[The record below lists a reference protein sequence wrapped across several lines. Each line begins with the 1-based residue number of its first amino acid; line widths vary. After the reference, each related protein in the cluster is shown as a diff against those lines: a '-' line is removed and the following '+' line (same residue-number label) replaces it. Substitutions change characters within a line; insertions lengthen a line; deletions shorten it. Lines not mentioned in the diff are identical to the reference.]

1 MPVRKRLSPAQGL
14 IRHAVRQT
22 LTSNTKPGQKLLVA
36 VSGGA
41 DSLALAAAVEFE
53 AKKLKL
59 KIAAAVID
67 HGLQK
72 NSDKVAAQTL
82 QRLSEIGFA
91 EVIVQKVKVGKAG
104 GPEAAART
112 ARYTALET
120 IRQQTKSNFVVLGHT
135 ASDQAETVLLGLV
148 RGSGSKSLSGM
159 SEKTG
164 TLLRPLLGIERKT
177 TEEFCKDSG
186 IKFWSDP
193 QNKDEKF
200 LRVMIRYKVLPFLE
214 LLLGGSVAKSL
225 IRTADQLREDDQYLD
240 AQAAKSFKN
249 NARVVGSGISFDAKT
264 LSRLPTAILNRVI
277 KKALDG
283 FGGESSRAHVLAVS
297 DLVLSWHGQKPLA
310 LPGVRVVRRGNT
322 ITFEPNRRKVS
333 GSGNRNR

>member
-1 MPVRKRLSPAQGL
+1 LKERQVSVRKRLSPAQGQL
-14 IRHAVRQT
+14 RLAVRQT
-22 LTSNTKPGQKLLVA
+22 LDAHTKPGQKLLIA

-41 DSLALAAAVEFE
+41 DSLALAAACEFE
-53 AKKLKL
+53 AKKLGL

-67 HGLQK
+67 HSLQN
-72 NSDKVAAQTL
+72 NSDKVAAQTAKTL
-82 QRLSEIGFA
+82 TSLGFE
-91 EVIVQKVKVGKAG
+91 EVIVKKVSVGKAG

-120 IRQQTKSNFVVLGHT
+120 LRQQTNSHFILLGHT
-135 ASDQAETVLLGLV
+135 SSDQAETVLLGLV

-164 TLLRPLLGIERKT
+164 LLLRPLLGIERAT
-177 TEEFCKDSG
+177 TEAFCKDSG
-186 IKFWSDP
+186 IKYWSDP

-240 AQAAKSFKN
+240 SQASKSFKKY
-249 NARVVGSGISFDAKT
+249 AKVSGSGIGFDAKA
-264 LSRLPTAILNRVI
+264 LEKLPAAILNRVI
-277 KKALDG
+277 KKALDS
-283 FGGESSRAHVLAVS
+283 FGSESSRTHVLAVS

-310 LPGVRVVRRGNT
+310 LPGVRVVRKGN
-322 ITFEPNRRKVS
+322 IISFEPNRR
-333 GSGNRNR
+333 

>member
-1 MPVRKRLSPAQGL
+1 MSVRKRLSPAQGL
-14 IRHAVRQT
+14 IRLAVRNC
-22 LTSNTKPGQKLLVA
+22 LTSNTKPGQKLLIA

-41 DSLALAAAVEFE
+41 DSLALAAACEFE
-53 AKKLKL
+53 AKKLKV

-67 HGLQK
+67 HSLQN
-72 NSDKVAAQTL
+72 NSDKVAAQTAKTL
-82 QRLSEIGFA
+82 AALGFE
-91 EVIVQKVKVGKAG
+91 EVVVKKIAVGKAG

-120 IRQQTKSNFVVLGHT
+120 IRQKTKSNFVVLGHT

-164 TLLRPLLGIERKT
+164 LLLRPLLGIERAT
-177 TEEFCKDSG
+177 TEAFCKDSG
-186 IKFWSDP
+186 IKYWSDP

-200 LRVMIRYKVLPFLE
+200 LRVMIRKHVLPFLE
-214 LLLGGSVAKSL
+214 KQLGGSVAASL
-225 IRTADQLREDDQYLD
+225 VRTADQLREDNTYLES
-240 AQAAKSFKN
+240 QADKSFKKY
-249 NARVVGSGISFDAKT
+249 AKVSGSGISFDAKAIEK
-264 LSRLPTAILNRVI
+264 LPAAILNRVI

-283 FGGESSRAHVLAVS
+283 FGSESSRTHVLAVS

-310 LPGVRVVRRGNT
+310 LPGVRVVRKGNT
-322 ITFEPNRRKVS
+322 ISFEPNRR
-333 GSGNRNR
+333 